1 MTKHQTQLTSSE
13 IASIWT
19 GYMND
24 SMSKCILS
32 YFLKQIE
39 DEDIRPVI
47 QFAYDI
53 SFTHLEKLTNIFQQE
68 KLPIPTAFTMGHDVN
83 LNAPRLFTDS
93 FMLTYINHMAKAGM
107 LAYSG

>member
-53 SFTHLEKLTNIFQQE
+53 SFKHLKNLRIFSIKKNYPFQQ
-68 KLPIPTAFTMGHDVN
+68 LSLWDM
-83 LNAPRLFTDS
+83 
-93 FMLTYINHMAKAGM
+93 MLI
-107 LAYSG
+107 

>member
-53 SFTHLEKLTNIFQQE
+53 SFKHLGV
-68 KLPIPTAFTMGHDVN
+68 PPTKRGKHTLSQFLDEIN
-83 LNAPRLFTDS
+83 RLFP
-93 FMLTYINHMAKAGM
+93 MLRN
-107 LAYSG
+107 